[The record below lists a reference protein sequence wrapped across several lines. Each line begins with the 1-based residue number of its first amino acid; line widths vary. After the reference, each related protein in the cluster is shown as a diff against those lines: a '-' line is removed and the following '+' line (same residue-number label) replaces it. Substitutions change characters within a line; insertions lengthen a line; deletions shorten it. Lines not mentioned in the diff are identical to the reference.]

1 MPADFLP
8 IFFVAWFVN
17 LAYVATLV
25 LLMSKLDRLENPS
38 APSKPI
44 WSGISSDFALR
55 ALRFLFSG
63 RHNDFDDRQLS
74 RLTMICRTLLAF
86 GAVLTAYVFWRAWS
100 LA

>member
-8 IFFVAWFVN
+8 IFFAAWLVN
-17 LAYVATLV
+17 MAYMATLV
-25 LLMSKLDRLENPS
+25 LLMAKLDRLENPG
-38 APSKPI
+38 APVKPI
-44 WSGISSDFALR
+44 WSAISSNFALR

-74 RLTMICRTLLAF
+74 RLVMICRALLAI
-86 GAVLTAYVFWRAWS
+86 GAVLTAYVFWRAGS